1 MSRSS
6 LLPSL
11 LALAL
16 IALPAIAAEPPAA
29 KPVAKIELMAR
40 DAARVAIVVNDAAVT
55 NGDIVARYKLALL
68 SSGLPD
74 NAENRGRILPQIVR
88 TLIEEQLQLQEAR
101 RQQIDVSGKDIDAA
115 LARMAQENNVPGGD
129 IRAMLTARGVAPR
142 TLEQQTRAQIAW
154 ARLVQRQLRPRV
166 AVSDDEVSDVVA
178 RLQAS
183 QGKTEHFVN
192 EIFLPVD
199 DPDQDSAVRGF
210 AGKLLQQI
218 KQTGAF
224 GAIARQ
230 FSQGA
235 GATNGGEI
243 GWVQEGTLAPELN
256 AALKTS
262 KPGGLIGPIKTEKGY
277 HILALRDA
285 RVVTAGGDA
294 SITVKLAQVGR
305 GVPPDQMKAA
315 VADAKAKAARI
326 QGCDALNTQFPASA
340 GWQVQTMPE
349 QPLAALPPG
358 LAPLIRDLKPGS
370 AGELDVQRTGVGFFV
385 LCSRKEG
392 GNAINRDAIM
402 NNIGGERLE
411 NLARA
416 LLRDLKRNAYIDVR
430 I

>member
-1 MSRSS
+1 MSRSL

-11 LALAL
+11 LTLTL
-16 IALPAIAAEPPAA
+16 VALPATAAETPAI

-40 DAARVAIVVNDAAVT
+40 DAARVAIVVNDVAVT
-55 NGDIVARYKLALL
+55 NGDIVARYRLALL

-74 NAENRGRILPQIVR
+74 NPENRGRILPQIVR

-101 RQQIDVSGKDIDAA
+101 RQQIEVDAKEIDTA

-129 IRAMLTARGVAPR
+129 LRAMLSSRGVAPR
-142 TLEQQTRAQIAW
+142 TLEQQTKAQIAW

-166 AVSDDEVSDVVA
+166 EVSDDEVNDVVT

-183 QGKTEHFVN
+183 QGKTEYFVN

-199 DPDQDSAVRGF
+199 DTDQDSAVRGF
-210 AGKLLQQI
+210 AVKLLQQV

-243 GWVQEGTLAPELN
+243 GWVQEGTLAPELD
-256 AALKTS
+256 AVLKTS
-262 KPGGLIGPIKTEKGY
+262 KPGALLGPVKTSKGY
-277 HILALRDA
+277 HLLALRDS
-285 RVVTAGGDA
+285 RTVTAGGDA
-294 SITVKLAQVGR
+294 GIMVKIAQVGR
-305 GVPPDQMKAA
+305 GVPPDQLKAA
-315 VADAKAKAARI
+315 VADAKTKVARV
-326 QGCDALNTQFPASA
+326 QGCDTLETQFPTAA
-340 GWQVQTMPE
+340 GWQVKITPE
-349 QPLAALPPG
+349 QPLATLPPG
-358 LAPLIRDLKPGS
+358 LAPLVRDLKLGT

-385 LCSRKEG
+385 LCSRKAG
-392 GNAINRDAIM
+392 GGINREAIM
-402 NNIGGERLE
+402 SGIGSERLE

-416 LLRDLKRNAYIDVR
+416 LLRDLKRNAFIDVR

>member
-1 MSRSS
+1 MSRSL

-11 LALAL
+11 LTLTL
-16 IALPAIAAEPPAA
+16 VALPAMAAETPAI

-55 NGDIVARYKLALL
+55 NGDIVARYRLALL

-74 NAENRGRILPQIVR
+74 NPENRGRILPQIVR

-101 RQQIDVSGKDIDAA
+101 RQQIEVDTKEIDTA

-129 IRAMLTARGVAPR
+129 LRAMLSSRGVAPR
-142 TLEQQTRAQIAW
+142 TLEQQTKAQIAW

-166 AVSDDEVSDVVA
+166 EVSDDEVNDVVT

-183 QGKTEHFVN
+183 QGKTEYFVN

-199 DPDQDSAVRGF
+199 DTDQDSAVRGF

-243 GWVQEGTLAPELN
+243 GWVQEGTLAPELD
-256 AALKTS
+256 AVLKTS
-262 KPGGLIGPIKTEKGY
+262 KPGALLGPVKTSKGY
-277 HILALRDA
+277 HLLALRDA
-285 RVVTAGGDA
+285 RTVTAGGDA
-294 SITVKLAQVGR
+294 GIMVKIAQVGR
-305 GVPPDQMKAA
+305 GVPPEQLKAA
-315 VADAKAKAARI
+315 VADAKTKAARV
-326 QGCDALNTQFPASA
+326 QGCDTLETQFPAAA
-340 GWQVQTMPE
+340 GWQVKITPE
-349 QPLAALPPG
+349 QPLATLPPG
-358 LAPLIRDLKPGS
+358 LAPLVRDIKPGT

-385 LCSRKEG
+385 LCSRKAG
-392 GNAINRDAIM
+392 GGINREAIM
-402 NNIGGERLE
+402 SGIGSERLE

-416 LLRDLKRNAYIDVR
+416 LLRDLKRNAFIDVR